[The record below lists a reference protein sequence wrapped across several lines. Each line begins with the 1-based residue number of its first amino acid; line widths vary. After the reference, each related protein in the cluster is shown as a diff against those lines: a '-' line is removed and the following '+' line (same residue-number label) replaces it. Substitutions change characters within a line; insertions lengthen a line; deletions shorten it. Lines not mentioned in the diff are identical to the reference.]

1 MRNAF
6 ENCMSCGTGSY
17 GGFAHE
23 NGKKAVKKAAKE
35 AKVSSNLA
43 AAYQN
48 SSAGLRVVA
57 AQAGLF
63 AKDAGKG
70 SGEKSGIS
78 RLDSS
83 WTHNGRKSTV
93 RVHAVQITDPEDRI
107 RFVAYA
113 VAKLL
118 GLPEAY
124 ANSCASYVIARAAG
138 VFNSSA
144 SAWRKLSDSDRARLV
159 AMAESKNLT
168 ASNTF
173 DVQAQASAAQ
183 VAAEEKAAEVAAD
196 PFRLSRLSATDRGIF
211 RYLMARRAAR
221 MANKSLAPR
230 FAMVQQQMGQFGGR
244 GGVRRLLGQG
254 GGGPMQQ
261 KLAALEAELAAL
273 KLQQEEAAA
282 AAKAQADA
290 ALAAAQNAQAIASAP
305 INVQVS
311 LPGATTATG
320 ATGATSVGAPAMTT
334 VPAPVQGDVA
344 VDPVSGQAYGFYGYP
359 GRWYRMGHR

>member
-1 MRNAF
+1 MRNAL
-6 ENCMSCGTGSY
+6 ENCVSCGGGSY

-23 NGKKAVKKAAKE
+23 NGKKAQKKAT
-35 AKVSSNLA
+35 VSSNLA

-48 SSAGLRVVA
+48 NSAGLRVVA

-70 SGEKSGIS
+70 SGEQSGLS
-78 RLDSS
+78 RLDSAY
-83 WTHNGRKSTV
+83 TYKGRKASV
-93 RVHAVQITDPEDRI
+93 RVHAVQIADPEDRI

-113 VAKLL
+113 VATRL
-118 GLPEAY
+118 GLGDST
-124 ANSCASYVIARAAG
+124 ANSCANYVVARAAG

-144 SAWRKLSDSDRARLV
+144 KAWRKLSDSDRARLV
-159 AMAESKNLT
+159 SLAETKNIT
-168 ASNTF
+168 ATNTF
-173 DVQAQASAAQ
+173 DPSQYASSEQ
-183 VAAEEKAAEVAAD
+183 VAAEEKAASYAAD
-196 PFRLSRLSATDRGIF
+196 PQRLARLSAVDRGIF

-221 MANKSLAPR
+221 MANNALAPR
-230 FAMVQQQMGQFGGR
+230 FAMIQQQFGQFGGR
-244 GGVRRLLGQG
+244 RGARGLLQRGV
-254 GGGPMQQ
+254 GGPMQQ

-311 LPGATTATG
+311 LPGATTAT
-320 ATGATSVGAPAMTT
+320 APQGATSVGAPATTT

-344 VDPVSGQAYGFYGYP
+344 VDPISGQAYGYYGYP